1 MLLLKHQCFDDIKD
15 EKRVKVYL
23 KYQQIKQSEDTK
35 RENPNDYNIEVYIH
49 LFFNLKVTNFLCN
62 LGKETKSI
70 NYLYKYI
77 LIDTEKF

>member
-1 MLLLKHQCFDDIKD
+1 MLSLKHQCFDDIKD

-35 RENPNDYNIEVYIH
+35 RENPNDYNIEVYIY
-49 LFFNLKVTNFLCN
+49 LFFNLKVTNFLRN

-70 NYLYKYI
+70 NYFYKYI